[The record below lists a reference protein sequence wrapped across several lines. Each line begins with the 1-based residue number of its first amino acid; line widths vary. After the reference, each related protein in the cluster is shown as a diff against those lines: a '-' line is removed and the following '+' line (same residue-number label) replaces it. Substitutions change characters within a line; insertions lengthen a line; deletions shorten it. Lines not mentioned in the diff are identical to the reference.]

1 MWVALAQTTLAQ
13 PLMVGSKRFT
23 ESYILGE
30 IVSQA
35 VTAAGHDR
43 VRLKAG
49 LGNTG
54 ILLSALTSG
63 EIDLYPEYT
72 GTITREIL
80 KTEQV
85 LSLAQLNERL

>member
-1 MWVALAQTTLAQ
+1 MFRLSSWLLGLSYCVWVALAQAALAQ
-13 PLMVGSKRFT
+13 PLIVGSKRFT

-35 VTAAGHDR
+35 VTAGGHDR

-54 ILLSALTSG
+54 ILLSPQSARNHT
-63 EIDLYPEYT
+63 DHQ
-72 GTITREIL
+72 R
-80 KTEQV
+80 
-85 LSLAQLNERL
+85 LA